1 LAKLSDYQQKWGKA
15 VVPAKSK
22 VDLEVFMNK
31 VNINFKLLIFYTIIG
46 GLLLILGFVELFKP
60 KKVLNKAIKAII
72 VIGIVGYLFH
82 FLVWWQD
89 GIFQDTLLGVTDMKP
104 LSFISWVGIT
114 AGLLLYRNSNA
125 LIPAAG
131 FMVAVIMMGFA
142 HGGSALDPQITPLFR
157 Y

>member
-60 KKVLNKAIKAII
+60 KKVLNKAIKALLHWF
-72 VIGIVGYLFH
+72 VGY
-82 FLVWWQD
+82 
-89 GIFQDTLLGVTDMKP
+89 
-104 LSFISWVGIT
+104 ISI
-114 AGLLLYRNSNA
+114 S
-125 LIPAAG
+125 
-131 FMVAVIMMGFA
+131 
-142 HGGSALDPQITPLFR
+142 
-157 Y
+157 